1 MFKKPNNLSDECLG
15 RKERLQDLLDG
26 MLEAEGWLP
35 VRILAMAVTVGLEFS
50 KPVISV
56 RYNSRWLSNQRRVMR
71 IVNLKAAS
79 FSHISRFSK
88 KNHLYFFFI
97 FLYINLSFNPVA

>member
-1 MFKKPNNLSDECLG
+1 MKPNNVIYECLG

-26 MLEAEGWLP
+26 MLEAEVWLP

-56 RYNSRWLSNQRRVMR
+56 RYNSRWLSNQRRVLR
-71 IVNLKAAS
+71 IVNLKTTS
-79 FSHISRFSK
+79 FSHISRFFS
-88 KNHLYFFFI
+88 
-97 FLYINLSFNPVA
+97 NPIRK